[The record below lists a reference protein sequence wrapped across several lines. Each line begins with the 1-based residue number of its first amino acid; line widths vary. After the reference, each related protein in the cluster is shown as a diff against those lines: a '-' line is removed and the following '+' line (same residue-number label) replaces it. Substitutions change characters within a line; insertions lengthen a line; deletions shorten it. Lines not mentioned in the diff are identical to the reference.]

1 MSNSSI
7 IKNSK
12 NPVINRGGRKT
23 KYSLDMCQTAEKIM
37 FDTGR
42 YEDVYTALDVSPAT
56 FYRWLKEKKE
66 LNDAVSRAYEERLK
80 YTERKFTAEL
90 QAAFEGLNK
99 LLTGYDKEFWEETRR
114 EIRNEETGKVM
125 ETIDVIRRQRFVHV
139 RPDMRAIEK
148 VLGTNDLRHNI
159 YLKALE
165 EHVLDHRDEIY
176 RLIFGKLGVGEEVEE
191 FKGIFVLQAQVDLLK
206 IRYMEAHIQGLYD
219 RGDLTVEQYI
229 DFTQRLRRDYGQI
242 SDRMEQ
248 RAQKLLQ
255 GASYSEIVMTIEELW
270 KVLIETVNDQLGKPV
285 TRKNGAQFQI
295 PADVR
300 DIICE
305 NIVDAIHAR
314 QDKELFAIKR
324 LPRP

>member
-1 MSNSSI
+1 MPKPSDI
-7 IKNSK
+7 ETYQ
-12 NPVINRGGRKT
+12 NPVKNKGGRKT
-23 KYSLDMCQTAEKIM
+23 KYSSDMCQTAEKIM
-37 FDTGR
+37 FETGK

-66 LNDAVSRAYEERLK
+66 LNDAVTCAYEERLK
-80 YTERKFTAEL
+80 YTERKFTGEL

-99 LLTGYDKEFWEETRR
+99 LLNGYDHVVEDEEVT
-114 EIRNEETGKVM
+114 EIRNEETGEVL
-125 ETIDVIRRQRFVHV
+125 ETVSVKRKKRTIHV

-148 VLGTNDLRHNI
+148 VLGPNDLRHNV

-165 EHVLDHRDEIY
+165 EHVLNHRDELY

-191 FKGIFVLQAQVDLLK
+191 FKGIFVLHAQVDLLK
-206 IRYMEAHIQGLYD
+206 LRYMEAHIQGLYD

-242 SDRMEQ
+242 MDRMEQ
-248 RAQKLLQ
+248 RAQKLLH
-255 GASYSEIVMTIEELW
+255 GASYSEIVMMIEELW
-270 KVLIETVNDQLGKPV
+270 KVLIETVDDHLGRPI
-285 TRKNGAQFQI
+285 TRKNGSQYQL

-300 DIICE
+300 DVICD
-305 NIVDAIHAR
+305 NIVDAIHAK

>member
-7 IKNSK
+7 IQNSK

-37 FDTGR
+37 FETGK
-42 YEDVYTALDVSPAT
+42 YEDVYTALDVSSAT

-148 VLGTNDLRHNI
+148 VLGPNDLRHNL

-165 EHVLDHRDEIY
+165 EHVLNHRDELY

-191 FKGIFVLQAQVDLLK
+191 FKGIFVLQSQVDLLK

-219 RGDLTVEQYI
+219 RGDLTVEQWI

-255 GASYSEIVMTIEELW
+255 GASYSEIVTMIEEFW
-270 KVLIETVNDQLGKPV
+270 MIFIETAADLLGQPHTLNDGEEYTVPLEVQH
-285 TRKNGAQFQI
+285 QI
-295 PADVR
+295 S
-300 DIICE
+300 E
-305 NIVDAIHAR
+305 GIVDAVHAR
-314 QDKELFAIKR
+314 QDKKLFAIKR